1 MLKLSSKFMDLSFLK
16 YSFIGIFNTLLH
28 FFLFYFLVFLSF
40 KQALAN
46 LLAFLS
52 AATFSYFM
60 NAKFTFKSLYN
71 FKKYLLFLLI
81 MGILSFSLG
90 FLADIFHLP
99 ALLTP
104 IIFSALSLVLGF
116 LLSKFF
122 IFGSSCCLA

>member
-1 MLKLSSKFMDLSFLK
+1 MNKITSKFNELSFFI

-28 FFLFYFLVFLSF
+28 FSIFYLLVFLSF

-46 LLAFLS
+46 FFAFLF

-60 NAKFTFKSLYN
+60 NAKFTFKANYN
-71 FKKYLLFLLI
+71 FKKHLLFLGL
-81 MGILSFSLG
+81 MGSLSFFLG
-90 FLADIFHLP
+90 LLADILQLP

-104 IIFSALSLVLGF
+104 IIFSALSLILGF

-122 IFGSSCCLA
+122 IFGSSC